1 MIMPRLK
8 TIHTTLL
15 DHMGSDLTV
24 VNAARVSFDK
34 ESDWDYSSTSVP
46 TYHGAVCQGRDEKGF
61 RWLHKKDADL
71 IRFLATGYRSKEWD
85 ELRDDVCSCEDDTFA
100 DAILHKHKKKAQHW
114 APFAHPQVSIRVSMP
129 VFLARQ
135 MVKHQV
141 GGVWSEVSRRYVD
154 ERPDYWAP
162 ERWHTRPKD
171 VKQGS
176 GDGLDESTQRICDEV
191 FIRQTK
197 RADAAYQTLMAEGVA
212 PEEARI
218 VLPLNTMTTVVWT
231 GSLLFWARV
240 CNQRLDGHAQLAAQ
254 ELAKQISTII
264 KPLYPVSWEALTGM
278 KAG

>member
-8 TIHTTLL
+8 TIHVALL
-15 DHMGSDLTV
+15 DYMGSDLTV
-24 VNAARVSFDK
+24 VNAARASFDR
-34 ESDWDYSSTSVP
+34 ESDLEYSSTHSP
-46 TYHGAVCQGRDEKGF
+46 IYHGAVCQGRDQKGF
-61 RWLHKKDADL
+61 RWLREEDANL

-85 ELRDDVCSCEDDTFA
+85 ELRDDVRSCEDDTFA
-100 DAILHKHKKKAQHW
+100 DAILHKHKNKAQHW
-114 APFAHPQVSIRVSMP
+114 APFAHPQVSLRVSMP

-141 GGVWSEVSRRYVD
+141 GGVWSEVSRRYVSGLP
-154 ERPDYWAP
+154 EYWAP
-162 ERWHTRPKD
+162 ERWHTRPED

-176 GDGLDESTQRICDEV
+176 GNDLDESAQKTCDEV
-191 FIRQTK
+191 LIRHTK
-197 RADAAYQTLMAEGVA
+197 RADAAYQTLLAEGVA

-254 ELAKQISTII
+254 VLAQKVSAIVKT
-264 KPLYPVSWEALTGM
+264 LYPVSWEHLVG
-278 KAG
+278 GV